1 MELSIQ
7 KIAVISFFVIGM
19 SHIVQARAWAEFFIM
34 LRRKGVTGV
43 FIIGLLHLPIGAL
56 IVSFHNV
63 WAGIPMLLTIIGWG
77 NVLKSFVYFTFPTHG
92 LRMLSR
98 VSVER
103 SWEFV
108 VAGVVSVMF
117 SGLLM
122 FSLLDRS

>member
-34 LRRKGVTGV
+34 LRRQGAAGV
-43 FIIGLLHLPIGAL
+43 FIVALLHLPMGAL

-77 NVLKSFVYFTFPTHG
+77 YVLKSFVYFTFPKHV
-92 LRMLSR
+92 LRMSSR
-98 VSVER
+98 VSIER

-122 FSLLDRS
+122 FSLLDK

>member
-1 MELSIQ
+1 METSIE
-7 KIAVISFFVIGM
+7 KIAVISFFVIGV
-19 SHIVQARAWAEFFIM
+19 SHIVQPRAWAEFFIM
-34 LRRKGVTGV
+34 LRRQGATGV
-43 FIIGLLHLPIGAL
+43 FIIALLHLPMGTL

-77 NVLKSFVYFTFPTHG
+77 NVLKSFIYFTFPKRG

-108 VAGVVSVMF
+108 VAGVVLVVF

-122 FSLLDRS
+122 FSLLDK